1 MIRTGASEMSCK
13 PDCDIGGRK
22 MAGKTENPV
31 RTSGGQ
37 ADQTFARQF
46 GAMRRARRLTLDQ
59 VAQASGL
66 DKSYLSRLERAQK
79 APSIATVMK
88 VAQALD
94 VPVSALFGETIDDA
108 SIHVV
113 RAVQGATSA
122 GEGVAFTPLS
132 QAARH
137 PAMEAFL
144 FHPGADFEPRGQAD
158 HGGVEMIFVVE
169 GGIEIRFADRIVG
182 LAKGDFIQFPGHL
195 SHQLRRTAAMAAVL
209 IVVSR

>member
-1 MIRTGASEMSCK
+1 M
-13 PDCDIGGRK
+13 
-22 MAGKTENPV
+22 NPLPKGP
-31 RTSGGQ
+31 TCE
-37 ADQTFARQF
+37 DQPGPRPSIDPAFALQF

-59 VAQASGL
+59 VAKATGL
-66 DKSYLSRLERAQK
+66 DKSYLSRLERAHK

-88 VAQALD
+88 VAQALE

-113 RAVQGATSA
+113 RAQKDAAPSGSA
-122 GEGVAFTPLS
+122 KAFTPLS
-132 QAARH
+132 QAARD

-144 FHPGADFEPRGQAD
+144 FHPGPAFEPRGQVD

-169 GGIEIRFADRIVG
+169 GGIEIRFSDRVVA
-182 LAKGDFIQFPGHL
+182 LEKGDFIQFPGHFP
-195 SHQLRRTAAMAAVL
+195 HQLRKTQALSTAL